1 MKNKRLL
8 GVLLALAVLV
18 IGILVYQSVDKQNRK
33 NSQSG
38 TFKVGVLQYVSHNAL
53 DEIYR
58 GIKAG
63 LKEEGYS
70 GKKIKI
76 DFMNAEG
83 DQSKVQTMSQTLVNH
98 KNDVLIGIATP
109 AAQGLASATK
119 ETPIIMGA
127 VTDPVGA
134 KLVKDLKKPNGN
146 VTGVSDKTPISDQ
159 VSLIKK
165 LTPDVKTVG
174 ILYSSSED
182 NSKSQ
187 VEEFKKIAEKKGYRV
202 LEYSVPS
209 TNEIATTMNVMLDK
223 TDAVWIPLDNTIAS
237 AFPTVVSAAKIAK
250 KPIYPS
256 VDTMVTEGG
265 LASVVVDQY
274 KLGVATGKMAVK
286 VFEGKK
292 VSQLPV
298 DIFDK
303 GTPVVNKKVA
313 KELGI
318 DIPSD
323 ILKKAKQ
330 QKNQ

>member
-18 IGILVYQSVDKQNRK
+18 IGILAYQSVDKQNRK

-98 KNDVLIGIATP
+98 KNDVLVGIATP

-187 VEEFKKIAEKKGYRV
+187 VEEFKKIAEKKGYKV

-223 TDAVWIPLDNTIAS
+223 ADAVWIPLDNTIAS
-237 AFPTVVSAAKIAK
+237 AFPTVVSAAKTAK

-313 KELGI
+313 KDLGI
-318 DIPSD
+318 DIPAD

-330 QKNQ
+330 QKN

>member
-1 MKNKRLL
+1 MKNKRLM
-8 GVLLALAVLV
+8 GVLLALAVVV
-18 IGILVYQSVDKQNRK
+18 IGVLVYQSLSKPNQKSAKSD
-33 NSQSG
+33 

-70 GKKIKI
+70 GKQLKI

-109 AAQGLASATK
+109 AAQGLASAAK
-119 ETPIIMGA
+119 DTPIVMGA

-134 KLVKDLKKPNGN
+134 KLVKNLKKPDGN
-146 VTGVSDKTPISDQ
+146 VTGVSDRTPIRAQ
-159 VSLIKK
+159 VDLIKT
-165 LTPDVKTVG
+165 LTPKVKTVG
-174 ILYSSSED
+174 VLYSSSED

-187 VEEFKKIAEKKGYRV
+187 VAEFKKTAEKKGYKV

-209 TNEIATTMNVMLDK
+209 TNEIATTMNVMLGK
-223 TDAVWIPLDNTIAS
+223 VDAVWIPLDNTIAS
-237 AFPTVVSAAKIAK
+237 AFPTVVSAAKAEK

-256 VDTMVTEGG
+256 VDTMVNEGG

-286 VFEGKK
+286 LFEGKK
-292 VSQLPV
+292 VSELPV

-303 GTPVVNKKVA
+303 GTPVVNEKVA
-313 KELGI
+313 KELGVT
-318 DIPSD
+318 IPAD
-323 ILKKAKQ
+323 VLKKAKS
-330 QKNQ
+330 K